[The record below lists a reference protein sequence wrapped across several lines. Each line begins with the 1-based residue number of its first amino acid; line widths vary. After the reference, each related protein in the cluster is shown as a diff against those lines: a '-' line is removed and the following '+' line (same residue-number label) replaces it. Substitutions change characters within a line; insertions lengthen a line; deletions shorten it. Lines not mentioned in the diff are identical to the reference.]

1 MKKET
6 ILVWKKEVYSK
17 SHKTKEIFY
26 KFKTALGYF
35 NHKVFIMGNF
45 KGCVSD
51 KEYHTT
57 TIDNV
62 HEEALCWFKDSEV
75 YPSEENFR
83 IRKEEEE
90 EKERRKK
97 ECKEFFDNI
106 SERIKKYDLAQKEK
120 QPREVVFYN
129 TFGLFH
135 LSEEII
141 SSYALLK
148 YGEEAIDNLDE
159 IMNLETSHIELKSGK
174 YIASWDIPRHDPLLI
189 ALIKELELKKE
200 EQSAFEICK
209 VEGRY
214 FISEYDGRER
224 VHDMKN
230 LKRKY
235 GWCDV
240 CEEDFSNPKE
250 VEVVTTEYY
259 SFRLENETFCRY
271 VLEKFDHSTIKNIDK
286 IKAFETREVEFNDGK
301 TADKNNIPRHDPL
314 FVKLVKEIEIEKY
327 ENKNELSIEKAVYP
341 YWINNDSDYPEEIVS
356 YNELHCWQ

>member
-1 MKKET
+1 MRNET
-6 ILVWKKEVYSK
+6 IF
-17 SHKTKEIFY
+17 T
-26 KFKTALGYF
+26 
-35 NHKVFIMGNF
+35 
-45 KGCVSD
+45 
-51 KEYHTT
+51 
-57 TIDNV
+57 
-62 HEEALCWFKDSEV
+62 
-75 YPSEENFR
+75 
-83 IRKEEEE
+83 
-90 EKERRKK
+90 
-97 ECKEFFDNI
+97 NI
-106 SERIKKYDLAQKEK
+106 SERVKKYDLTQKEG

-159 IMNLETSHIELKSGK
+159 IMNLETSHIKLKSGK

-209 VEGRY
+209 AEGKY
-214 FISEYDGRER
+214 FISQYDGRER

-230 LKRKY
+230 LKREH

-240 CEEDFSNPKE
+240 TEEDFNHPKE
-250 VEVVTTEYY
+250 VEVVTTHSY
-259 SFRLENETFCRY
+259 FFWLKNETICRY
-271 VLEKFDHSTIKNIDK
+271 ALEAYDHSTIKNIDEIKSFEASK
-286 IKAFETREVEFNDGK
+286 IEFNDGK
-301 TADKNNIPRHDPL
+301 IIDENMISRHDPL

-341 YWINNDSDYPEEIVS
+341 YWINDDSDYPERIIS
-356 YNELHCWQ
+356 CKDLRWI